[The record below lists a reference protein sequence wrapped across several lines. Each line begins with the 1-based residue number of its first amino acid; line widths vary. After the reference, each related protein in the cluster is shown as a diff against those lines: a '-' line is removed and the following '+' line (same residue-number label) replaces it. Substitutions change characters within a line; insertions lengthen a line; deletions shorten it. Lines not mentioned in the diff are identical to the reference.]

1 MNNYVEYITG
11 AAMMEPDVRVE
22 TNQKGFCRNHFE
34 MMVQSGKR
42 LQNALLLQTHLEQI
56 AKDYLPEAPK
66 GKPDKKQL
74 SALSALQSTCFV
86 CDKIDWGMAHM
97 FETVFRSFEN
107 DESFRALFTQQEYIC
122 LPHYTQLMQAAMGK
136 NGVSSKKLP
145 EFYRAAASLAGG
157 YLKTLGGDISHFCT
171 MYDYRSRGGDWKNSK
186 DAIERAVTF
195 LTGRKMESS
204 DS

>member
-1 MNNYVEYITG
+1 
-11 AAMMEPDVRVE
+11 
-22 TNQKGFCRNHFE
+22 

-136 NGVSSKKLP
+136 TGSLQKAAGILQGGGIACGRISQNAWRRHIPFLYDVRLP
-145 EFYRAAASLAGG
+145 QPRRRLE
-157 YLKTLGGDISHFCT
+157 
-171 MYDYRSRGGDWKNSK
+171 NSK

>member
-1 MNNYVEYITG
+1 
-11 AAMMEPDVRVE
+11 
-22 TNQKGFCRNHFE
+22 

-157 YLKTLGGDISHFCT
+157 YLNTLGGDISHFCT